1 MKESDLSEYNS
12 EEDISSLRE
21 RLNEV
26 KMENRVLRFQ
36 LTTRQNIDNRN
47 FKPHTYQLDGLLNNS
62 INNNS
67 NNNNNNNNIDNI
79 NNNNENSKTN
89 NDKLEQVDE
98 VNNWSKRNYDTVR
111 KWQSDIEKS
120 SLIHEELLNTVSNN
134 LQCVLIGCLI
144 AGSLI
149 TLFSALS
156 VTLGFLDNKVVPIVF
171 NILILLAGIAITI
184 MTGIIKIKNW
194 ENLLIILSKLVEK
207 LDSTWFLI
215 DSELSMEPEERMNGK
230 DFIRRCDEEYTF
242 LMRQCPP
249 INLDAYANADRK
261 YKERLYNNHLWLLN
275 FRQKAKEEI
284 GKVKNKVLNEIVIEN

>member
-1 MKESDLSEYNS
+1 MKESDLSECNS

-26 KMENRVLRFQ
+26 TRENRVLRSQ
-36 LTTRQNIDNRN
+36 LTSHVNRN
-47 FKPHTYQLDGLLNNS
+47 FKPHNYQMDEILGNN
-62 INNNS
+62 INS
-67 NNNNNNNNIDNI
+67 NNTENEGDN
-79 NNNNENSKTN
+79 KTN

-98 VNNWSKRNYDTVR
+98 VINNWTKRNYDTVR

-134 LQCVLIGCLI
+134 LQRVLIACLI

-156 VTLGFLDNKVVPIVF
+156 VTLGFLDNRVVPIVF
-171 NILILLAGIAITI
+171 NILILLAGVAITI
-184 MTGIIKIKNW
+184 MTGIVKIKNW

-261 YKERLYNNHLWLLN
+261 YKERLYNNHLWFFN
-275 FRQKAKEEI
+275 FRQKAKVELEKI
-284 GKVKNKVLNEIVIEN
+284 KNKVLNELIIEN